1 MRSFLQNSV
10 PCGGHPVLDIFNTI
24 TELGT
29 IHFFHDYLGNK
40 DDPTDIKGNTE
51 VGEKTTVGFLWNL
64 LGWWAPID
72 SNTS

>member
-40 DDPTDIKGNTE
+40 DDPTDIKGN
-51 VGEKTTVGFLWNL
+51 
-64 LGWWAPID
+64 
-72 SNTS
+72 